1 VEQKNPYAN
10 FGAEQAEPPVAPPT
24 YQQPVGAVGDK
35 TWPILLHLSLFAG
48 YVVPLAGFIAPLV
61 IWLSM
66 KDESPEID
74 AHGRV
79 VVNWIITSVI
89 WWAIAIALCMV
100 LIGIPLV
107 IILGAI
113 SVIFPIIGAIKASNG
128 VVWKYPTSIEFF

>member
-1 VEQKNPYAN
+1 MEQKNPYAN
-10 FGAEQAEPPVAPPT
+10 FGAEPAEPPASPHHS
-24 YQQPVGAVGDK
+24 QPVGPAADM

-61 IWLSM
+61 IWLTM

-89 WWAIAIALCMV
+89 WWAIALALCLV
-100 LIGIPLV
+100 FIGIPLV
-107 IILGAI
+107 IFLGAI
-113 SVIFPIIGAIKASNG
+113 SVIFPIIGAVKASNG
-128 VVWKYPTSIEFF
+128 QLWKYPTSIAFF

>member
-1 VEQKNPYAN
+1 MEQNNPYAN
-10 FGAEQAEPPVAPPT
+10 FGTPPTEPPPAPDY
-24 YQQPVGAVGDK
+24 YQQPTAPVADR
-35 TWPILLHLSLFAG
+35 TWPVLLHLSLFAG

-61 IWLSM
+61 IWLTM

-107 IILGAI
+107 IILGAV
-113 SVIFPIIGAIKASNG
+113 SVIFPIVGAIKASNG
-128 VVWKYPTSIEFF
+128 VVWKYPTSINFY

>member
-1 VEQKNPYAN
+1 
-10 FGAEQAEPPVAPPT
+10 
-24 YQQPVGAVGDK
+24 
-35 TWPILLHLSLFAG
+35 LLHLSLFAG